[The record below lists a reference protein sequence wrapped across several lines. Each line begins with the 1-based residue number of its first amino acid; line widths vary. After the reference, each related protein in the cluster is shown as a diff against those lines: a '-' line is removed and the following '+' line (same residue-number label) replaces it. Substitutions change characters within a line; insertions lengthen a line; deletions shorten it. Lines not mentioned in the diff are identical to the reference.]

1 MNIFLNYPALNKII
15 WEFLVKISYN
25 HLEELFM
32 KHLLRIWD
40 SDIFRYLE
48 TLHDMMLLL
57 KELANNS
64 PDVEA
69 FFLSG
74 LIQNSWVDYLIYQL
88 GIDTNDPNTTK
99 QFWCTFLGDI
109 ITTFKCDKVKVGHA
123 IEAID
128 KTAKTAFKHQQ
139 LTAFSVLF
147 NVLDKYAKVK
157 NPFSSTIYQ
166 ILSDYICYYHNDE
179 DIRQFLLANMGEI
192 IQENMMIPLE
202 VWVYPL
208 VKKIKRFFDDTY
220 IFNAFDFTF
229 FFIVANHK

>member
-1 MNIFLNYPALNKII
+1 
-15 WEFLVKISYN
+15 
-25 HLEELFM
+25 M

-57 KELANNS
+57 KELAQDT

-74 LIQNSWVDYLIYQL
+74 LIQNSWVDYLVYQL
-88 GIDTNDPNTTK
+88 GIDSNDPYTIK

-109 ITTFKCDKVKVGHA
+109 ITTFKWDKVKIGHA
-123 IEAID
+123 IDAIN
-128 KTAKTAFKHQQ
+128 KTARTSFKHQQ

-147 NVLDKYAKVK
+147 NILSKFAKIK
-157 NPFSSTIYQ
+157 SPFASSIYQ
-166 ILSDYICYYHNDE
+166 ILSEYIITYHNDE
-179 DIRQFLLANMGEI
+179 DIRQFLLSNMGEI
-192 IQENMMIPLE
+192 IQENQAIPLE

-208 VKKIKRFFDDTY
+208 IKQIKQFLDDTY

-229 FFIVANHK
+229 FFIIANHK